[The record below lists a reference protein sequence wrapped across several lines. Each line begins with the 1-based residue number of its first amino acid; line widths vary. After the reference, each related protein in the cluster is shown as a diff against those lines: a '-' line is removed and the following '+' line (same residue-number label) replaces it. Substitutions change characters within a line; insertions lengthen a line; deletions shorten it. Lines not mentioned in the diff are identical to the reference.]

1 MKMKMIALAAATT
14 MLTIG
19 PVAAKEWKQ
28 VRIAVEGA
36 YPPYSWT
43 TTEGEL
49 KGFDIDMANALCEQM
64 QVKCTLVTQE
74 WDGMI
79 PSLLARKFDAIVAS
93 MSITEE
99 RRLKV
104 DFTDKYYQIS
114 SRFVAKKGTEF
125 NFEPDGLKGK
135 SVGVQGSSTHEKYVA
150 DNFEG
155 VDIKRYGSPE
165 NAFLDLISGRVDLV
179 FNNIPAIESGLLE
192 KQNGDDFDFTGPLI
206 TDKKWFGEGV
216 GIAVRKRDDELR
228 EKFNGAIKAIRS
240 KGIYQQIQDKYF
252 EFDIYGG

>member
-1 MKMKMIALAAATT
+1 MIMKIMALAATT
-14 MLTIG
+14 LLAVG
-19 PVAAKEWKQ
+19 PAAAKEWKQ

-49 KGFDIDMANALCEQM
+49 QGFDIDMANALCQQM
-64 QVKCTLVTQE
+64 QVECTLVTQE

-125 NFEPDGLKGK
+125 SFDPDGLQGK

-150 DNFEG
+150 DNFDG
-155 VDIKRYGSPE
+155 VDVKRYGSPE

-192 KQNGDDFDFTGPLI
+192 KENGGDFDFTGPLV
-206 TDKKWFGEGV
+206 TDKEWFGEGV
-216 GIAVRKRDDELR
+216 GIAVRKRDDALR
-228 EKFNGAIKAIRS
+228 EKFNDAIKAIRS
-240 KGIYQQIQDKYF
+240 NGVYQQIQDKYF

>member
-1 MKMKMIALAAATT
+1 MNMKMIALAAATMMT
-14 MLTIG
+14 TG
-19 PVAAKEWKQ
+19 AVTAKEWKQ

-49 KGFDIDMANALCEQM
+49 KGFDIDMANALCEEM
-64 QVKCTLVTQE
+64 QVKCTMVTQE

-99 RRLKV
+99 RKLKV

-114 SRFVAKKGTEF
+114 SRFVAKQGTEF
-125 NFEPDGLKGK
+125 SFDKAGLKGK

-155 VDIKRYGSPE
+155 VDVKRYGSPE

-192 KQNGDDFDFTGPLI
+192 KENGGDFAFTGPLI
-206 TDKKWFGEGV
+206 TDKEWFGEGV
-216 GIAVRKRDDELR
+216 GIAVRKQDDALR
-228 EKFNGAIKAIRS
+228 EKFNDAIKAIRS
-240 KGIYQQIQDKYF
+240 NGVYQQIQDKYF